1 MKKKY
6 FLLCINIILTL
17 TGCESKHADM
27 VIHNGTIYTMSDY
40 NPIAETVIV
49 KDGKIMNVGNQINY
63 RSYIG
68 EKTKILDLNGATMI
82 PGFIEGHGHFMGL
95 GYAKMRLDLSVVDS
109 YDELVDMVAEAVE
122 KAPPGEWILGRG
134 WHQSKW
140 LPTPYPLVKGF
151 QTHDK
156 LSAVSP
162 NNPVWLT
169 HASGHAGFAN
179 AKAMEI
185 GGITAESEFGFGGE
199 IIKNL
204 RNQPTGIFNERAQN
218 LISKHVESPSYDAG
232 SKSDSDTDQQNSS
245 LALELAVKEC
255 LENGITSF
263 HDAGAGKESIQTF
276 RDGINSNK
284 LKIRLYVMLTSRDP
298 KLLEEWYKNGPEIGT
313 GNDYLTIRS
322 IKLNADGALGSRGAW
337 LLNEYTDRP
346 GHFGM
351 ATQSIDY
358 VYEVS
363 KNGLKHGFQ
372 VNAHAIGDRANRE
385 ILNQYQ
391 KVFNENP
398 EKANDLRWRI
408 EHAQHIDPE
417 DIPRFGELGVIPSIQ
432 GIHMSSD
439 RPWAINRLGRKRIV
453 ESAYVWRDL
462 IDHGAVI
469 VNGTDVPVEPID
481 PLASFYASVTR
492 KTLKGVPNNG
502 YEPKQ
507 KMTRLEA
514 LKSYTINAAYAAFE
528 EKIKG
533 SIEIGKYADFTV
545 LSKNIITI
553 PENQLLN
560 TKVLYTI
567 INGKIEYKN

>member
-122 KAPPGEWILGRG
+122 KSPPGEWILGRG

-140 LPTPYPLVKGF
+140 LPTPSPLVKGF

-218 LISKHVESPSYDAG
+218 LISKHVEIPSYDAG

-391 KVFNENP
+391 KVFNEYP

-545 LSKNIITI
+545 LSKNIITV

>member
-140 LPTPYPLVKGF
+140 LPTPSPLVKGF

-156 LSAVSP
+156 LSTVSP

-218 LISKHVESPSYDAG
+218 LISKHVEIPSYDAG

-391 KVFNENP
+391 KVFNEYP

-439 RPWAINRLGRKRIV
+439 RPWAINRLGRTRIV

-545 LSKNIITI
+545 LSKNIITV

>member
-185 GGITAESEFGFGGE
+185 GGITAETEFGFGGE

-391 KVFNENP
+391 KVFNEYP

-439 RPWAINRLGRKRIV
+439 RPWAINRLGRTRIV

>member
-6 FLLCINIILTL
+6 FLLCINIILIL
-17 TGCESKHADM
+17 IGCESKHADM

-95 GYAKMRLDLSVVDS
+95 GYAKMRLDLSVVES
-109 YDELVDMVAEAVE
+109 YDELVDMVAETVE

-140 LPTPYPLVKGF
+140 YPTPSPLVKGF

-232 SKSDSDTDQQNSS
+232 SKSDSDTDQQNSN

-284 LKIRLYVMLTSRDP
+284 LKIRLYVMLTSRNP
-298 KLLEEWYKNGPEIGT
+298 ELLEEWYKRGPEIGT

-481 PLASFYASVTR
+481 PIASFYASVTR
-492 KTLKGVPNNG
+492 KTLKGIPKNG

-514 LKSYTINAAYAAFE
+514 LKSYTINAAFAAFE

-545 LSKNIITI
+545 LSKNIITV
-553 PENQLLN
+553 PDNQLLN

>member
-6 FLLCINIILTL
+6 FLLCINIILIL
-17 TGCESKHADM
+17 IGCESKHADM

-218 LISKHVESPSYDAG
+218 LISKHVEIPSYDAG

-363 KNGLKHGFQ
+363 KNGLKYGFQ

-391 KVFNENP
+391 KVFNEYP

-545 LSKNIITI
+545 LSKNIITV
-553 PENQLLN
+553 PDNQLLN